1 MTEKRADEAAAAY
14 TDALRADPTLAQA
27 HNGLGAALAMLGEHD
42 RALTEYTEALRLKP
56 DLPTAHL
63 NIAVLQI
70 KDGRLADARQ
80 HLEAALAIDPGYEPA
95 RQLLARLAGG
105 GA

>member
-1 MTEKRADEAAAAY
+1 
-14 TDALRADPTLAQA
+14 
-27 HNGLGAALAMLGEHD
+27 MLGQHD

-70 KDGRLADARQ
+70 KDGRGSPTRGSTSRRRSPS
-80 HLEAALAIDPGYEPA
+80 IPGYEPA